1 VTKRVVSAICFS
13 DILGS
18 WGGGSREGDG
28 FSTGARLVGSEQLDI
43 PKRVLNDRDEELG
56 QVRGG

>member
-1 VTKRVVSAICFS
+1 MTKRVVSAVSFS

-18 WGGGSREGDG
+18 WGGGSKRGDD
-28 FSTGARLVGSEQLDI
+28 FSTRVRLVGSEELDI